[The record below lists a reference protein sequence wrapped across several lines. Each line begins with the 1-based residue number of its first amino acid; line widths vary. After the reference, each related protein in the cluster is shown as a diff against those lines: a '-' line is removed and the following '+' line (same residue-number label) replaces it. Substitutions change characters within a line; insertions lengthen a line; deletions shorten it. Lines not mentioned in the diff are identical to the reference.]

1 MNDLFNDLLSDC
13 VLMFRP
19 TVDKKRVR
27 MYILIP
33 KGDQDMVKDII
44 LKEMI
49 KNAET
54 FKKDINDSGRFIG
67 FPKDIRFIKRFYRVD
82 YKEPRQGRFH
92 IGSNVKKIYP
102 GKYFIFPVRALCF
115 LFNCSF
121 DSEDNLIL
129 SDKDL
134 NMAGGYVQIFTSIK
148 AY

>member
-13 VLMFRP
+13 VLIFRP
-19 TVDKKRVR
+19 TVDKKRVC

-33 KGDQDMVKDII
+33 KENQDMIKDMIF
-44 LKEMI
+44 KEMI
-49 KNAET
+49 KNAKT

-67 FPKDIRFIKRFYRVD
+67 FPKDIKFIKRFYRVD
-82 YKEPRQGRFH
+82 YKNPSGRFH
-92 IGSNVKKIYP
+92 IGFNVNKIYL
-102 GKYFIFPVRALCF
+102 GKYFIFPIRALSF

-129 SDKDL
+129 SNEDL
-134 NMAGGYVQIFTSIK
+134 DMAGGYVQIFTSLK

>member
-1 MNDLFNDLLSDC
+1 MNDLFNELLSYC

-19 TVDKKRVR
+19 TVDKKHVC

-33 KGDQDMVKDII
+33 KGDQDMIKDMIFE
-44 LKEMI
+44 EMI

-54 FKKDINDSGRFIG
+54 FKKDINDSGRFTG

-82 YKEPRQGRFH
+82 YKEPSGRFH
-92 IGSNVKKIYP
+92 IRSNVKKIYP
-102 GKYFIFPVRALCF
+102 GNKYFIFPVRSLSF

-129 SDKDL
+129 SDEDL
-134 NMAGGYVQIFTSIK
+134 DMAGGYVQIFTSLK

>member
-13 VLMFRP
+13 ILMFRP
-19 TVDKKRVR
+19 TVDKKHVC

-33 KGDQDMVKDII
+33 KENQDMIKDII
-44 LKEMI
+44 FKEMI
-49 KNAET
+49 KNAKT
-54 FKKDINDSGRFIG
+54 FKKDINVSGRFIN
-67 FPKDIRFIKRFYRVD
+67 FPEDIKFIKRFYRVD
-82 YKEPRQGRFH
+82 YKSPSGRFH

-129 SDKDL
+129 LDRDL